1 LDNSGRIFEVA
12 FLLMKMKTK
21 LSENKKQLKL
31 TIMKTKIG
39 ILVLALCTT
48 FFNVQAQRRVVTTA
62 RATGYDISDNLDL
75 DAVASIFGDS
85 ENLEDFERKLND
97 PDNRI
102 SNLDLN
108 EDGYIDYLRVVE
120 NTSDRNSLVV
130 IQAVLD
136 KDVYQDVATIEVERV
151 QNGNPRIQIVGD
163 AYIYGPNYIIE
174 PEFYRTPLIFSFFWS
189 PRYSVWNSPYYWN
202 YYPRWY
208 RYYRPY
214 SPFRY
219 QRRLYVHIN
228 NRNIYHRASDRN
240 IHFSGDNYN
249 HIRRNDFATRY
260 PDRAFTNRHRDV
272 SNRNELIERRSNHSE
287 IYDRDN
293 NVQRSNNKVRTENQ
307 NSGYQRNERRQPA
320 NEGRRPVYNEKSG
333 QTQPK
338 EYNRDSN
345 RNRQEYN
352 NRRTAPRQESVSAP
366 QQSTPRTE
374 STKSRPVEKS
384 VSTPERSRSNR
395 EVRQSQPNTSK
406 SEPSKKEE
414 KKETRE
420 RRRNE

>member
-1 LDNSGRIFEVA
+1 
-12 FLLMKMKTK
+12 MKMKTK
-21 LSENKKQLKL
+21 VSENRKQLKL

-39 ILVLALCTT
+39 ILVLALCAI
-48 FFNVQAQRRVVTTA
+48 FFNLNAQQRTVTTA
-62 RATGYDISDNLDL
+62 RATSYDISDNLDL

-97 PDNRI
+97 PENRI

-120 NTSDRNSLVV
+120 NTSERNSLVV

-174 PEFYRTPLIFSFFWS
+174 PEFFRTPLIFSFFWG
-189 PRYSVWNSPYYWN
+189 PRYSAWNSPYYWN
-202 YYPRWY
+202 YYPQWY
-208 RYYRPY
+208 HNYRPY

-219 QRRLYVHIN
+219 QKRVYVHIN
-228 NRNIYHRASDRN
+228 TRNVYHRASDRN

-249 HIRRNDFATRY
+249 HLRRNDYATRY

-272 SNRNELIERRSNHSE
+272 SNRNELNERRSDNSEIYQRNNNGPRSNNRVRPYSGSE
-287 IYDRDN
+287 IYDR
-293 NVQRSNNKVRTENQ
+293 KK
-307 NSGYQRNERRQPA
+307 PA
-320 NEGRRPVYNEKSG
+320 NVDRRPAYIEKSG
-333 QTQPK
+333 QTQTR

-345 RNRQEYN
+345 RNKQEYN
-352 NRRTAPRQESVSAP
+352 NRRTAPRQESVTP
-366 QQSTPRTE
+366 QPSTPRVE
-374 STKSRPVEKS
+374 STKSHPVEKS
-384 VSTPERSRSNR
+384 VSRSEQRSRSNR
-395 EVRQSQPNTSK
+395 EVRQSQPNTRK
-406 SEPSKKEE
+406 SESQKKEE
-414 KKETRE
+414 KKESRE
-420 RRRNE
+420 RRRSE